1 MYYSHSLLLRPSTAA
16 YNNRALMYI
25 KLERHSVAIEDCMK
39 VLDEDPNNVKGI
51 LFAFLAFLHTSLL
64 THVTQ
69 IFDHL
74 SLKSSSIFL
83 SHLFSPQPYS
93 D

>member
-25 KLERHSVAIEDCMK
+25 KLESHSEAVEDCMK

-51 LFAFLAFLHTSLL
+51 LFAFLHTSLL